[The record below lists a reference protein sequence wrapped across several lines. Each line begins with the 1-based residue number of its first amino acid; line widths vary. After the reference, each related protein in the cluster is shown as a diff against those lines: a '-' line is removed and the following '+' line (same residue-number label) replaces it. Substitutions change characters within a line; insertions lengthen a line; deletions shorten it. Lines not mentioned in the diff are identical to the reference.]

1 MAQCRKGDI
10 AVADQACRSSGL
22 NSEAYVKFAKGHLKH
37 WSQIKLSVGKAE
49 ALPVPDQ
56 SQDALTSIFV
66 FHELPP
72 KVRRIV
78 FRECARVL
86 KPGGRFVLVDSLQHG
101 DQPDYDGLLDVFP
114 ESYHEPISG
123 AI

>member
-1 MAQCRKGDI
+1 LG
-10 AVADQACRSSGL
+10 
-22 NSEAYVKFAKGHLKH
+22 N
-37 WSQIKLSVGKAE
+37 AE
-49 ALPVPDQ
+49 TLPVPDK

-86 KPGGRFVLVDSLQHG
+86 RPGGRLVLVDSLQPG
-101 DQPDYDGLLDVFP
+101 DRMDYDGLLELFP
-114 ESYHEPISG
+114 HSYHEPYYRSYLTEDFG
-123 AI
+123 AMPKTAD